1 MPTPCATWVA
11 AGCSASAW
19 RPPPSR
25 HRRLVRRK
33 RSATIAVPQ
42 TEPPRSHRPHSHHRL
57 GQQDGGEEQQPPAG
71 IPTHPRCRGK
81 SQSWWRDRAR
91 RARPPTRA
99 RTHRAA
105 GSRRRRRRRRRC
117 HSRYRQRPPSAG
129 PGLRR
134 LGARFHQSSGTSTG
148 VAIGAAS
155 LGRSGCRPLSRR
167 PNHGVPIGAASLGR
181 SGCRPLSRR
190 PNHGVPIGA
199 ASQPRLTIK
208 AARAP
213 RVRREEVGASARRAA
228 GTCPTAAARTHY
240 WVAVGADP

>member
-155 LGRSGCRPLSRR
+155 LGRSGCRPLGTATQSWRAYRR
-167 PNHGVPIGAASLGR
+167 SIIGSQWVQTPRHGDPIMACLSAQHR
-181 SGCRPLSRR
+181 SQ
-190 PNHGVPIGA
+190 A
-199 ASQPRLTIK
+199 
-208 AARAP
+208 
-213 RVRREEVGASARRAA
+213 
-228 GTCPTAAARTHY
+228 
-240 WVAVGADP
+240 